1 MRVGRI
7 PGWMVQ
13 SVLGVGMVVALNL
26 LVNVSAPLAQ
36 QGAAPTCAAGLEP
49 DGSGGCKDVD
59 ECAFENGGCEE
70 SIKCVNTKGG
80 WTCGE
85 NCPPGFTGTPEAGCV
100 DINECSARNG
110 YCDPLSQCFNIAG
123 GRECGGCPPDF
134 IGNGYAG
141 CIDVNDI
148 KNGQDPHPPAIA
160 VAGNMTVKAKSAEY
174 LEGWRI
180 LERKVA
186 EFTPQIVVFVGVTL
200 YRALAKELG
209 GASAAAITLGFQ
221 RPTIHGARIFVLPN
235 PSGRNA
241 NFSYAE
247 MLEAFK
253 GLADRD

>member
-26 LVNVSAPLAQ
+26 VVNVPAPLAQ
-36 QGAAPTCAAGLEP
+36 QGTTCAEGLEP

-70 SIKCVNTKGG
+70 SIKCVNIKGG
-80 WTCGE
+80 WRCGD
-85 NCPPGFTGTPEAGCV
+85 NCPPGFTGTPETGCV

-110 YCDPLSQCFNIAG
+110 YCDPLSQCFNITG

-160 VAGNMTVKAKSAEY
+160 VAGNMTVKATSA
-174 LEGWRI
+174 
-180 LERKVA
+180 
-186 EFTPQIVVFVGVTL
+186 
-200 YRALAKELG
+200 G
-209 GASAAAITLGFQ
+209 GAVAKFWAMGSDAAEGEKEVKCTPA
-221 RPTIHGARIFVLPN
+221 
-235 PSGRNA
+235 SGSTFPVGDNTVTCTA
-241 NFSYAE
+241 SDS
-247 MLEAFK
+247 K
-253 GLADRD
+253 GNTRTRTFIVTVVKQ

>member
-1 MRVGRI
+1 VRVGRI

-26 LVNVSAPLAQ
+26 LVNVPAPLAQ
-36 QGAAPTCAAGLEP
+36 QGATCAEGLEP

-70 SIKCVNTKGG
+70 SIKCVNIKGG
-80 WTCGE
+80 WRCGD
-85 NCPPGFTGTPEAGCV
+85 NCPPGFTGTPETGCV

-110 YCDPLSQCFNIAG
+110 YCDPLSQCFNING

-160 VAGNMTVKAKSAEY
+160 VAGNMTVKATSAEGAVAKFWAMGSDAA
-174 LEGWRI
+174 EGEKEVKCTPASGSTFPVGANTVTCTAADSKGNTRT
-180 LERKVA
+180 RT
-186 EFTPQIVVFVGVTL
+186 FTVTVV
-200 YRALAKELG
+200 K
-209 GASAAAITLGFQ
+209 Q
-221 RPTIHGARIFVLPN
+221 
-235 PSGRNA
+235 
-241 NFSYAE
+241 
-247 MLEAFK
+247 
-253 GLADRD
+253 